1 MKKICVSLVA
11 LAFATLSFAQVDNL
25 PFSKQTVKTSDE
37 LEAIIIPTHHNPSKG
52 ANASQW
58 FSYFPTF
65 YEKYSGLEFGNN
77 DYRGVI
83 MNCDTNAQVK
93 FTDGSYTVQFNG
105 FGQVFNF
112 GNIFW
117 QDVVRNWYQHDGT
130 SIPDMT
136 SATSYSVDSV
146 AISYGYRRG
155 TAQDPTV
162 VDTVIIS
169 VLGDLTE
176 ENLAYTQHSAGFV
189 YTGIGYDT
197 TKFELKDIAGAKRE
211 VIKVPL
217 TVSDS
222 TTFVQ
227 NGQLLIK
234 FVDMVVPVTGFT
246 NLSNKNLV
254 VFYTFKPGTPTDH
267 NKFLGVDYGRFLGVA
282 FRESRT
288 DYLNVG
294 EVMKNERNNSI
305 HAFTGTFNA
314 NWAETLPPLNLFWK
328 FEVVNNQGVDGMRP
342 AILAKITCDDCT
354 MGSIKDMTHKNIT
367 IQPNPAT
374 CNFTVD
380 LGTVGKSNIEMF
392 NLVGQKVYSTTTH
405 EASIQVNV
413 SDYKSGVYMLKINK
427 NGKTYTS
434 KVVVK

>member
-1 MKKICVSLVA
+1 MKKICVTLVA
-11 LAFATLSFAQVDNL
+11 LAFATESFAQVDNL
-25 PFSKQTVKTSDE
+25 PFSQQTVKTTAE
-37 LEAIIIPTHHNPSKG
+37 LESKVIPTHHNPSKG

-65 YEKYSGLEFGNN
+65 YEKYSGLEFGNT

-93 FTDGSYTVQFNG
+93 FTNGAATVQFNG

-112 GNIFW
+112 GNTFW
-117 QDVVRNWYQHDGT
+117 QEVALRWYQLDGT

-136 SATSYSVDSV
+136 SATTYSVDSV

-176 ENLAYTQHSAGFV
+176 ENLAYTQHQEGFV
-189 YTGIGYDT
+189 YTNIGYDIA
-197 TKFELKDIAGAKRE
+197 KFELKDIAGAKRE
-211 VIKVPL
+211 IIKVPL

-234 FVDMVVPVTGFT
+234 FVDMAVPVTEFT

-267 NKFLGVDYGRFLGVA
+267 NKFLGIDYGRFLGVA

-288 DYLNVG
+288 DYLQVG

-305 HAFTGTFNA
+305 HAFTKTFNA
-314 NWAETLPPLNLFWK
+314 SWLETLPPLNLFWK
-328 FEVVNNQGVDGMRP
+328 FNQGVDGMRP
-342 AILAKITCDDCT
+342 AIHAKITCDDCT
-354 MGSIKDMTHKNIT
+354 MGSIKEMAHKNIT

-380 LGTVGKSNIEMF
+380 LGTVGKSTVEMF
-392 NLVGQKVYSTTTH
+392 NLVGQKVYSATTND
-405 EASIQVNV
+405 ASVQVNV

-427 NGKTYTS
+427 NGQTYTS